1 MYAAPG
7 TVFLANPRWTLKWT
21 PNLKK
26 HQQCPYPGSHPGTIC
41 VFEPIVM
48 DRLEMWRDPWGQ
60 WEYDGGDAA
69 LLLLTA
75 TNCPEFIAALT
86 LQGRTCLPWK
96 PEGRGIMIPS
106 DFCVGLDAIPLCL
119 LKVIAF
125 PYVKALPGEQKLWN
139 PGRQTPSPHHH
150 PAELAILTP
159 RELPRPWCQ
168 SLSRTQVGCA
178 VSHLISQSSLQD
190 ERFSP
195 SMVGHIILN
204 SEIPSAVE
212 VALSIP
218 LI

>member
-1 MYAAPG
+1 MQL
-7 TVFLANPRWTLKWT
+7 LALFSWLTQGRCSNELQTWKSISSVLTQEATLEQSVCLSPLWWTGWRCEET
-21 PNLKK
+21 PEDS
-26 HQQCPYPGSHPGTIC
+26 GSS
-41 VFEPIVM
+41 
-48 DRLEMWRDPWGQ
+48 
-60 WEYDGGDAA
+60 DGGDAV

-159 RELPRPWCQ
+159 RKLPRPWCQ
-168 SLSRTQVGCA
+168 SLSRTKVGCA